1 MKVVSAT
8 VLAAM
13 LVVAVTATAQAQ
25 RYYYNGYGYYYGYSA
40 DKTSRDAL
48 DTCAQC

>member
-1 MKVVSAT
+1 MKIVSLT
-8 VLAAM
+8 LLAAT
-13 LVVAVTATAQAQ
+13 LVVAVTASAQAQ
-25 RYYYNGYGYYYGYSA
+25 RYYYNGSGYHGYSQ